1 MSASPSSLMEAWL
14 GHGFSTRKLMIEL
27 CFNQSLLS
35 RRKPPALP
43 ESHTQSHA
51 SARKYRYVHSGT
63 TGLCHA
69 VRRAISKSCS
79 AMSAQA
85 GTAISNRIKK
95 AKKTNSGITKYRT
108 AKVSTRD
115 IESLPWVMRG
125 SGFWPRAR
133 LVVGRLRCPLVLYRG
148 RFRVWRNRT
157 TWRVYFVERQPL
169 AGGAGAESNVCRVNA
184 STPICARD
192 K

>member
-1 MSASPSSLMEAWL
+1 
-14 GHGFSTRKLMIEL
+14 MIEK
-27 CFNQSLLS
+27 CFNQTLLS

-43 ESHTQSHA
+43 ESHTQSPA
-51 SARKYRYVHSGT
+51 SARKYRYVHRGT

-69 VRRAISKSCS
+69 ERRAISKSSS

-115 IESLPWVMRG
+115 IESLPWVMRD

-133 LVVGRLRCPLVLYRG
+133 LVVGRLRCPLVLFWG
-148 RFRVWRNRT
+148 CFRVW
-157 TWRVYFVERQPL
+157 WFCLLWCVFFVVWL
-169 AGGAGAESNVCRVNA
+169 LLVCGAG
-184 STPICARD
+184 
-192 K
+192 